1 MSSRDKPPEIL
12 RRLREEQI
20 VLFVYT
26 EENISNSHILV
37 FTPSEEYPIFDHYI
51 NPNQFR
57 DLLRGDL
64 GEAFDD

>member
-12 RRLREEQI
+12 RRLREEKI

-37 FTPSEEYPIFDHYI
+37 FAPSDGYHDFDYYL
-51 NPNQFR
+51 NPNPFR

-64 GEAFDD
+64 EEAFDD